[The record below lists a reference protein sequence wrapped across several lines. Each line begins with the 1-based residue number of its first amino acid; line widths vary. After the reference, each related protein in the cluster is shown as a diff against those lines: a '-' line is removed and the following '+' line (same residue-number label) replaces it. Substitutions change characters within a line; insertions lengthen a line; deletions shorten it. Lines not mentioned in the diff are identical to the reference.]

1 MATIYA
7 RGRIYKI
14 DVGALQPD
22 PNQPRTFMAPGA
34 LTELTDSIRK
44 YGVLEPILFR
54 RDEGGNLFIVAGER
68 RVEAARRAGLTTI
81 PAIYVE
87 SANHQEISLVENI
100 LREDLTAVE
109 QAEAL
114 EQLMVERNYN
124 QIQLSEMIG
133 KSQSHINEI
142 LAINR
147 LPLNVRDQ
155 CRTNPNI
162 PKYILTE
169 IAKDK
174 TEAGMTTKFEK
185 YMAQQ
190 AAKEQPKQTT
200 ARLRKELV
208 LIRQVDAL
216 NGKMVNLRWQDWK
229 IEDQEDLAVV
239 LGDIRQTAE
248 NILQTM
254 REGNEDEGE
263 EEPNEESGTD
273 DESRSGESK
282 PRLS

>member
-1 MATIYA
+1 
-7 RGRIYKI
+7 
-14 DVGALQPD
+14 
-22 PNQPRTFMAPGA
+22 
-34 LTELTDSIRK
+34 
-44 YGVLEPILFR
+44 
-54 RDEGGNLFIVAGER
+54 
-68 RVEAARRAGLTTI
+68 
-81 PAIYVE
+81 
-87 SANHQEISLVENI
+87 
-100 LREDLTAVE
+100 
-109 QAEAL
+109 
-114 EQLMVERNYN
+114 
-124 QIQLSEMIG
+124 
-133 KSQSHINEI
+133 
-142 LAINR
+142 
-147 LPLNVRDQ
+147 
-155 CRTNPNI
+155 
-162 PKYILTE
+162 
-169 IAKDK
+169 
-174 TEAGMTTKFEK
+174 MTTKFEK

-190 AAKEQPKQTT
+190 AAKEQPKQTA

-216 NGKMVNLRWQDWK
+216 NGKLVNLRWQDWK